1 MSMSLQSKANAL
13 ARRITSSTLA
23 RVGKYT
29 FSRAIMLA
37 ISVVIG
43 VFLAILVTN
52 YGGYID
58 DIFREGVDWGII
70 QWSRNV
76 EHIPTEERLKLAE
89 QARWEMEEVAG
100 LHKPFLMRCFSWLG
114 YGLTLNWGAAGRT
127 RAGLWVVGTAEDI
140 LPLILERL
148 PYTLLLAGSANLV
161 LFFTTVSLALILS
174 KKHGSWLDKLLVT
187 LSPISSVPSWIH
199 GILLIVVFAAGLQ
212 ILPFGGMFGKQPP
225 ETKLGYIP
233 VVLKHMVLPI
243 AAIFLSTF
251 FQSVYA
257 WRSFFLLYTTEDY
270 VEMAK
275 AKGLPPRMLEQRH
288 IMRPALPNL
297 ITGFAL
303 MLISFWQGV
312 VILEVFFDW
321 PGIGKFFID
330 SILGLNRPVVVG
342 LVVTFAYLL
351 AITVFILDIVYAF
364 VDPRVRVGGAGR
376 TVKAASRK
384 RDLGFRL
391 RFRRSRKPSIA
402 QTRGWKPHPGSTP
415 STPGRTESLSSGPT
429 KALRRG
435 WSALKPTLREIW
447 RFPSAVVGLAIIAI
461 LICVAM
467 YAVIVM
473 PYDET
478 IGLWRGE
485 GDVWY
490 RNPKKALPEWFNLF
504 QRAKLPRTIVLDSRD
519 SAGAVSKNTTLAAG
533 GMTETTL
540 SFPFDFPYGDFP
552 QDLVLYFEAQYD
564 EKLPLAS
571 LTWLTPD
578 GREIAMGSNTIVSS
592 QVYYLSQD
600 LKLQRRLG
608 GQPPMQALFADP
620 AAETPVPLTGTYELR
635 VSAFLFEEGADLD
648 AEFILHGKV
657 FGLAGTDHRR
667 RDLAVAVLWGLP
679 LALSFGLLGAIGT
692 SCSTMVIAAVGTW
705 LGGRVDGLIQHAT
718 EVNMILP
725 VIPICITIYIASS
738 KSIWAILGVMVLLNI
753 FGSAI
758 KNYRAIFLQVKEE
771 PYIEAARAYGAGDW
785 RIVSR
790 YLIPRIIPIL
800 VPQLVILIP
809 SYVFLEAMLAYLG
822 VSDPTLPTWGKLIEA
837 GISHGLYT
845 GASHMVLEPLGLLLL
860 VGLAFVML
868 GRALEHIFQSR
879 LREA

>member
-1 MSMSLQSKANAL
+1 MPLRSRVNAL
-13 ARRITSSTLA
+13 AKRVTSSTLA

-29 FSRAIMLA
+29 FVRAIMLT

-43 VFLAILVTN
+43 VFLAIIATN

-58 DIFREGVDWGII
+58 DIFREGVDWGIL
-70 QWSRNV
+70 QWSRSMQDV
-76 EHIPTEERLKLAE
+76 PLEEKLKLVE

-100 LHKPFLMRCFSWLG
+100 LHKPFLIRCFSWLG
-114 YGLTLNWGAAGRT
+114 YGLTLNWGPAGRT
-127 RAGLWVVGTAEDI
+127 RAGLWLVGTAEDV

-161 LFFTTVSLALILS
+161 LFFATVSLALMLS
-174 KKHGSWLDKLLVT
+174 KKLGSWLDKLLVT

-199 GILLIVVFAAGLQ
+199 GILLIVIFAAGLQ
-212 ILPFGGMFGKQPP
+212 LLPFGGMFGKQPP

-233 VVLKHMVLPI
+233 IVLKHMVLPT

-270 VEMAK
+270 VEMAR
-275 AKGLPPRMLEQRH
+275 AKGLPPRMLERRH
-288 IMRPALPNL
+288 ILRPALPNL
-297 ITGFAL
+297 ITSFAL

-330 SILGLNRPVVVG
+330 SIQGLNRPVVVG
-342 LVVTFAYLL
+342 VVVTFAYLL
-351 AITVFILDIVYAF
+351 ALTVFVLDIIYAL
-364 VDPRVRVGGAGR
+364 VDPRVRVGGADR
-376 TVKAASRK
+376 TVRAASRK
-384 RDLGFRL
+384 RDRPFRL
-391 RFRRSRKPSIA
+391 RLRRPRGPSIA
-402 QTRGWKPHPGSTP
+402 QTHGWKAHSTSTP
-415 STPGRTESLSSGPT
+415 SAARRASALHSGPT
-429 KALRRG
+429 KALWQR
-435 WSALKPTLREIW
+435 WSVLKPMLREIS
-447 RFPSAVVGLAIIAI
+447 RFPSAMVGLAIIAI
-461 LICVAM
+461 LIGVSI
-467 YAVIVM
+467 YAVVAM

-478 IGLWRGE
+478 IRLWRGE

-504 QRAKLPRTIVLDSRD
+504 KTAKLPRTIVLNSRD
-519 SAGAVSKNTTLAAG
+519 SAGAAAKSTTPAG
-533 GMTETTL
+533 EGMAEITL
-540 SFPFDFPYGDFP
+540 SFPFDFPYGAFP
-552 QDLVLYFEAQYD
+552 QDLVIYFEAQYD
-564 EKLPLAS
+564 EKLPFVS
-571 LTWLTPD
+571 LTWLAPD
-578 GREIAMGSNTIVSS
+578 GRESEMGSMSAVSS
-592 QVYYLSQD
+592 QTYYLSQD
-600 LKLQRRLG
+600 LNLQRRLD
-608 GQPPMQALFADP
+608 GQPPIEALFADP
-620 AAETPVPLTGTYELR
+620 AAEMAVPLTGPYELR
-635 VSAFLFEEGADLD
+635 VSAFVFEEDADLD
-648 AEFILHGKV
+648 AEFILHGQV

-667 RDLAVAVLWGLP
+667 RDLSVALLWGLP
-679 LALSFGLLGAIGT
+679 IALAFGLLGAVGT
-692 SCSTMVIAAVGTW
+692 ATSTMVIAAVGTW
-705 LGGRVDGLIQHAT
+705 LGGRVDNLIQHAT

-725 VIPICITIYIASS
+725 TIPICITIYIASS
-738 KSIWAILGVMVLLNI
+738 KSIWAILGVMVLLSI

-785 RIVSR
+785 RIISR

-845 GASHMVLEPLGLLLL
+845 GATHMILEPLGLLLL